1 MIHRNSSEFKPRY
14 ESKPY
19 RQSPGR
25 REAIHGPIHGLND
38 MPSMPKR
45 VRVALAILML
55 VGVIVAVV
63 KGLVVSI
70 G

>member
-1 MIHRNSSEFKPRY
+1 MIHRNSGEFKPRY

-25 REAIHGPIHGLND
+25 REAIYGPIHGLND

-45 VRVALAILML
+45 VRVALTILML

-63 KGLVVSI
+63 KGLAVTT